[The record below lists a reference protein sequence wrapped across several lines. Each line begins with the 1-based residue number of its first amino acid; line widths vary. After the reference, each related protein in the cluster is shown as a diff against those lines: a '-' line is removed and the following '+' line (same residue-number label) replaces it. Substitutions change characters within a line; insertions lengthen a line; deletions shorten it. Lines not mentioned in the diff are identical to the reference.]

1 MPKKSPLGV
10 LAKVDA
16 DFVAEKLAVEVPL
29 KLNTKLNTK
38 RLSRF
43 PMEFQ
48 RKKKWKHRPQSSG
61 TVGACVGA
69 SALPAPNRAHRGG
82 GCASGMCRRVFSIG
96 QFFPRLHWMT
106 DIRMRVH
113 RFVAQWPHA
122 NAHYSSVPAAESGVN
137 DGRAYGC
144 HVGRSRAG
152 RRSGR
157 ARNSIRMH
165 RWLDVGNKMTDN
177 GRNDS
182 RLLIPVHGVKL
193 KDMHISL

>member
-29 KLNTKLNTK
+29 KLNTK

-69 SALPAPNRAHRGG
+69 SALPAPDRAHRAAGLEVHLVLDNY
-82 GCASGMCRRVFSIG
+82 ATHLGMVFG
-96 QFFPRLHWMT
+96 RLTPRTVSRCMTAWM
-106 DIRMRVH
+106 
-113 RFVAQWPHA
+113 
-122 NAHYSSVPAAESGVN
+122 
-137 DGRAYGC
+137 
-144 HVGRSRAG
+144 
-152 RRSGR
+152 
-157 ARNSIRMH
+157 
-165 RWLDVGNKMTDN
+165 
-177 GRNDS
+177 
-182 RLLIPVHGVKL
+182 
-193 KDMHISL
+193 